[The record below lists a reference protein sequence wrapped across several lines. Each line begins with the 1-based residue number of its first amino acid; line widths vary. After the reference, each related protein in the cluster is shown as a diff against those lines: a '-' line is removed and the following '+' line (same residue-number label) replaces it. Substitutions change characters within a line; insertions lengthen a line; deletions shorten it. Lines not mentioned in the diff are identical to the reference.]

1 MNCILLDL
9 LTRSVTNVLCVWLLQ
24 ILKLLMGKVIIGHA
38 IHNDFKALSYFHP
51 TVLTRDT
58 SKIPL
63 LNVKAG
69 FGAKECVSLKRLTK
83 ALLNRDIQVR
93 KF

>member
-1 MNCILLDL
+1 
-9 LTRSVTNVLCVWLLQ
+9 
-24 ILKLLMGKVIIGHA
+24 MGKVVIGHA

-51 TVLTRDT
+51 AVLTRDT

-69 FGAKECVSLKRLTK
+69 FCEKECVSLKRLTK
-83 ALLNRDIQVR
+83 ALLNRDIQVLYLL
-93 KF
+93 FIYLYLLLFIFVGVLFS